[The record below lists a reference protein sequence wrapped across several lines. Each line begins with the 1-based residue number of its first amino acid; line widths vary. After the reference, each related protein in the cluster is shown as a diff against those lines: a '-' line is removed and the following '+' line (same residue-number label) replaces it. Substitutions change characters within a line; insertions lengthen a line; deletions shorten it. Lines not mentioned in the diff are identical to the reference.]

1 MNLSSILNKTQ
12 DTSKLLGSA
21 NGALGSLASI
31 ALLFNPNYWK
41 QMTGSGLTD
50 AQKEANEWSAQQ
62 AEIGFQREAAFQQS
76 MLEQQMA
83 YNTEMSNTAYQRQ
96 VKDMQA
102 AGLNPMLALGAG
114 GAASPSVSSGSA
126 SSASPQ
132 SVSPGALGNLAQL
145 LTLQDSLDNMRS
157 QTELNKANAN
167 KANADANKI
176 VEDTRG
182 SKLSNDYFERM
193 QSVREESERLVN
205 DLTKSQIRELYK
217 RLDVYAAQISKDI
230 ESMHESQERQV
241 LIAKQA
247 LLAETQAS
255 DVVLM
260 RPYVQNE
267 LVARAGSE
275 SAAAKLAA
283 VDMAYKQRMLD
294 TNFIEKMI
302 EVYNSSISESG
313 SRITA
318 NEAKAELDRISGLI
332 AKGDKHA
339 LAAELGTLDTIDF
352 WTSQVFS
359 ELKSIVDAIPVNFV
373 IK

>member
-167 KANADANKI
+167 KANADASKI

-182 SKLSNDYFERM
+182 SKLQNDYFEE
-193 QSVREESERLVN
+193 V
-205 DLTKSQIRELYK
+205 KELRK
-217 RLDVYAAQISKDI
+217 EGEVLANNLSKAEIKDI
-230 ESMHESQERQV
+230 WRAIDVKTSEITRNIESAHESQAKQELYLQQAILAEAEAVSIVKLRPF
-241 LIAKQA
+241 LIAAKRAEATKDEA
-247 LLAETQAS
+247 LAQVAVIDAAYRQGLI
-255 DVVLM
+255 
-260 RPYVQNE
+260 NE
-267 LVARAGSE
+267 GAI
-275 SAAAKLAA
+275 KAA
-283 VDMAYKQRMLD
+283 VRLDNASASEKEVESRTKLFQEMLR
-294 TNFIEKMI
+294 N
-302 EVYNSSISESG
+302 
-313 SRITA
+313 
-318 NEAKAELDRISGLI
+318 
-332 AKGDKHA
+332 
-339 LAAELGTLDTIDF
+339 GTLRNTAEEQGDWRAAVQFGLYEAVSNISRAVRGN
-352 WTSQVFS
+352 W
-359 ELKSIVDAIPVNFV
+359 
-373 IK
+373 